1 MGSNRQKGK
10 DMIEFNSDLKTI
22 YHSDR
27 DIFRVLSDLRNL
39 DFVKEFIPEDQ
50 IKEFVFDKDSVSFR
64 VDAIGKV
71 TFLVI
76 ERQPESLIR
85 FKSEKLPFDV
95 FLEIQLQLKSEE
107 ETELIMMVQSD
118 ISPFMRGIVEK
129 PMREAVDKISDALTQ
144 LPYDQI

>member
-1 MGSNRQKGK
+1 
-10 DMIEFNSDLKTI
+10 MIEFNSDLKTI

-50 IKEFVFDKDSVSFR
+50 IKEFVFGKDSVSFR
-64 VDAIGKV
+64 IDAIGKV

>member
-1 MGSNRQKGK
+1 
-10 DMIEFNSDLKTI
+10 MIEFSSEVKTI
-22 YHSDR
+22 YHTDR

-39 DFVKEFIPEDQ
+39 DLVKDYIPEDK

-64 VDAIGKV
+64 VDTIGMV

-76 ERQPESLIR
+76 EKQPESLIR
-85 FKSEKLPFDV
+85 FKSVKLPFDV

-107 ETELIMMVQSD
+107 ETELTMVVQSD
-118 ISPFMRGIVEK
+118 LNPFMRGIVEK
-129 PMREAVDKISDALTQ
+129 PMREAVDRISDALTQ

>member
-1 MGSNRQKGK
+1 
-10 DMIEFNSDLKTI
+10 MIEFNSDLKTI

-50 IKEFVFDKDSVSFR
+50 IKEFVFDKDSGSFR